1 MLERKSSIFLS
12 KLRKS
17 LMNVGDFGHKRGS
30 FDRKGFSKL
39 NESSA
44 VTGLP
49 VVPLPMVFF
58 TKLLIRLGKLSRP
71 SSNFDRGDSYVCRLE
86 LGVVCASSISICR
99 TASGEVSA

>member
-1 MLERKSSIFLS
+1 MLERKSSIFLL

-17 LMNVGDFGHKRGS
+17 LINVGDFGYKRGS
-30 FDRKGFSKL
+30 FDCKGFPKL

-44 VTGLP
+44 ITRLP

-71 SSNFDRGDSYVCRLE
+71 SSNFDRGDSYICRLE
-86 LGVVCASSISICR
+86 LGVVCASLISIYQ